1 VPQTNSPSEKEPP
14 DQCPVCSGVSVSY
27 QAEIESWLCDGCS
40 YVLDSET
47 VSTASKTA
55 EETTADTEQ
64 VDWESQIAVSD
75 TAEANLI
82 EALSRT
88 EAVANAVGLS
98 DERTLRAG
106 EVIAEAWRT
115 NFMHGRSQ
123 ERTIGA
129 TIYAVSREDDEA
141 LPPAMIAEEM
151 AINKPEIKQ
160 SFQTLNKELKLDIGP
175 PMACKFVASICG
187 HLELPANIEPRAK
200 HLLQQHDSGGGN
212 PIGIAAAAVYATCDQ
227 SSVNVTLK
235 NLAQVVGLTKETIW
249 RQKEVFTDNEDV

>member
-1 VPQTNSPSEKEPP
+1 MPQTNNSSKRESPE
-14 DQCPVCSGVSVSY
+14 QCPVCDSSSLSY

-40 YVLDSET
+40 YVLDSDT
-47 VSTASKTA
+47 VSTASETA

-64 VDWESQIAVSD
+64 VDWESEIAVSD

-98 DERTLRAG
+98 DERILRAG
-106 EVIAEAWRT
+106 EVIAKAWQT

-129 TIYAVSREDDEA
+129 TIYAVSREADEA

-151 AINKPEIKQ
+151 AINKSEIKQ
-160 SFQTLNKELKLDIGP
+160 SFQTLNKELELGIGP
-175 PMACKFVASICG
+175 PIPREFVAGICAE
-187 HLELPANIEPRAK
+187 LELPAKIEPTAK
-200 HLLQQHDSGGGN
+200 HLLQQQDPAGGN
-212 PIGIAAAAVYATCDQ
+212 PIGIAAAAVYVTCEQ
-227 SSVNVTLK
+227 SGVDVTLK
-235 NLAQVVGLTKETIW
+235 EIAQVIGLTKETIW
-249 RQKEVFTDNEDV
+249 RQKSVFTDNESA